1 MRACVVSFLRIFVNN
16 VELFQKSIIHQE
28 EILAA
33 ARHGERL
40 LDDFRSNE
48 IKEFSERTGNV
59 SSTER

>member
-1 MRACVVSFLRIFVNN
+1 MRK
-16 VELFQKSIIHQE
+16 QKN

-40 LDDFRSNE
+40 LEDFRSRD

-59 SSTER
+59 STTER